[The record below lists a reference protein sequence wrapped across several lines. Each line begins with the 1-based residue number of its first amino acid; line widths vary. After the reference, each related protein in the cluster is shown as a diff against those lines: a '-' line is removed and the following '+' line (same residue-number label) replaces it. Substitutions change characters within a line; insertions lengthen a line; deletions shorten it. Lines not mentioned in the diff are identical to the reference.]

1 MTHDV
6 VKKEPVESVTVQPK
20 GESAEGHKSQIEIL
34 KKQAEEYLDG
44 WKRAKA
50 DYLNQKKEFEKR
62 EKEIVQFANAGL
74 IIELLPI
81 YNHLKLALKHKP
93 AHQDTADWVKGI
105 EHIAQ
110 ELKAFFSQMGIEEI
124 PTEGEKFDHDKHEA
138 VAHEKREGV
147 EHDVIIEE
155 IEPGYMM
162 LGKTI
167 HPAKV
172 KVAQ

>member
-1 MTHDV
+1 MTPEHQQKD
-6 VKKEPVESVTVQPK
+6 EHQPT
-20 GESAEGHKSQIEIL
+20 EIEKL
-34 KKQAEEYLDG
+34 QKQAEEYLDG

-62 EKEIVQFANAGL
+62 EKEVVQFANAGL
-74 IIELLPI
+74 IIELIPI

-93 AHQDTADWVKGI
+93 AHQDTAHWVKGI

-110 ELKAFFSQMGIEEI
+110 ELKTFFSQMGIEEI
-124 PTEGEKFDHDKHEA
+124 PTKGQKFNTDQHEA
-138 VAHEKREGV
+138 VAHEKREGI

-155 IEPGYMM
+155 VEPGYMM